1 MFTGII
7 EELGRVAAIE
17 NLGDSVR
24 LTIAGPL
31 VVSDVHRGDSISVNG
46 TCLTA
51 VEFDHDGFTADV
63 MQETLDRTSL
73 SGLKVGDPVNLERAM
88 TAATRFGGHVVQGHV
103 DGVGKI
109 ISREPSENW
118 EWVRVSVPTE
128 LMKYVV
134 LKGSITIDGVSL
146 TINEVGDDFV
156 GLSLIPE
163 TLRLTTLGSKQPG
176 DTVNLEAD
184 VMAKHIERLLEAR
197 LSAGSN
203 R

>member
-1 MFTGII
+1 VFTGIV

-17 NLGDSVR
+17 KQGDAVR
-24 LTIAGPL
+24 LTIEGPL
-31 VVSDVHRGDSISVNG
+31 VSSDLNRGDSISVCG

-51 VEFDHDGFTADV
+51 VEHDAKGFTADV
-63 MQETLDRTSL
+63 MQETLNRTSL
-73 SGLKVGDPVNLERAM
+73 GHLQVGDSVNLERAM

-103 DGVGKI
+103 DGVGEV

-118 EWVRVSVPTE
+118 EWVRVRVPAD
-128 LMKYVV
+128 LMRYVV

-146 TINEVGDDFV
+146 TINEVGDDWV

-163 TLRLTTLGSKQPG
+163 TLRLTTLGSKQVG
-176 DTVNLEAD
+176 SHVNVEAD

-197 LSAGSN
+197 LSKEAN
-203 R
+203 